1 MAESVD
7 RYALQRESVREMGGN
22 NMVEV
27 RFHSLGGQGAV
38 TLINMLAQAG
48 DIMGKQ
54 VQAFPFFGAER
65 RGAPVMCFL
74 RMDDKPID
82 LRSQIYRPDFLV
94 VMSPSVLDLAVAE
107 GTREDTVLLVNMK
120 EEEAGKRLDG
130 LPFAC
135 YAVDATTIAIELG
148 MEVEGLPVVNIA
160 FLGAVSN
167 VTELVTLEAITEV
180 IRDTVPAS
188 RREASME
195 AARRGFT
202 SVVEIKKAKAAARGQ
217 RRDAGSR

>member
-1 MAESVD
+1 MDARAGRGREVD
-7 RYALQRESVREMGGN
+7 WQI
-22 NMVEV
+22 MVEV

-48 DIMGKQ
+48 DLVGRH

-94 VMSPSVLDLAVAE
+94 VMSPSVLDAAIAE
-107 GTREDTVLLVNMK
+107 GSKENTVLLVNMK
-120 EEEAGKRLDG
+120 EEEASERLAS
-130 LPFAC
+130 LPFRS
-135 YAVDATTIAIELG
+135 YAVDGTSIAIELG
-148 MEVEGLPVVNIA
+148 MEVEGLPVTNIA
-160 FLGAVSN
+160 FLGAVSYL
-167 VTELVTLEAITEV
+167 TELVTLEAASDV
-180 IRDTVPAS
+180 IRESVPAS
-188 RREASME
+188 RLEASME

-202 SVVEIKKAKAAARGQ
+202 SVVEITGAKAPPGGDGAAR
-217 RRDAGSR
+217 RRK

>member
-1 MAESVD
+1 
-7 RYALQRESVREMGGN
+7 
-22 NMVEV
+22 MVEV

-48 DIMGKQ
+48 DLVGRH

-94 VMSPSVLDLAVAE
+94 VMSPSVLDAAITE
-107 GTREDTVLLVNMK
+107 GTKEKTVLLVNMK
-120 EEEAGKRLDG
+120 EEEARDRLEQ
-130 LPFAC
+130 LPFESFS
-135 YAVDATTIAIELG
+135 VDGTSIAIELG
-148 MEVEGLPVVNIA
+148 MEVEGLPVTNIA
-160 FLGAVSN
+160 FLGAVSF
-167 VTELVTLEAITEV
+167 VTELVPLEAVTEV
-180 IRDTVPAS
+180 IRENTPAS
-188 RREASME
+188 RLDASME

-202 SVVEIKKAKAAARGQ
+202 SVVEIRKAKAQAGGGGEV
-217 RRDAGSR
+217 RRRK

>member
-1 MAESVD
+1 
-7 RYALQRESVREMGGN
+7 
-22 NMVEV
+22 MVEV

-38 TLINMLAQAG
+38 TLINMMAQAG
-48 DIMGKQ
+48 DLVGRH

-94 VMSPSVLDLAVAE
+94 VMSPTVLDAAIAE
-107 GTREDTVLLVNMK
+107 GTKENTVILANMK
-120 EEEAGKRLDG
+120 EDEARESLAH
-130 LPFAC
+130 LPFEA
-135 YAVDATTIAIELG
+135 YAVDGTSIAIELG

-167 VTELVTLEAITEV
+167 VTELVPLEAITEV
-180 IRDTVPAS
+180 LRENTPAS
-188 RREASME
+188 RLEASME
-195 AARRGFT
+195 AVRRGFT
-202 SVVEIKKAKAAARGQ
+202 SVVEIKKAKAPARQRKSAA
-217 RRDAGSR
+217 SR